1 MVWEVECAECGDILE
16 FGGSGE
22 KEIPEDAIEW
32 DGKVYCKSC
41 VKKFVKLGV
50 GDIQSRV
57 DYIEETLDEV
67 TDDLGI
73 EFDFKRE

>member
-1 MVWEVECAECGDILE
+1 MVWEVKCHQCGDILE

-32 DGKVYCKSC
+32 DGNVYCKEC

-57 DYIEETLDEV
+57 DYIEETMQEV
-67 TDDLGI
+67 ADDLGV
-73 EFDFKRE
+73 EFDLQN

>member
-1 MVWEVECAECGDILE
+1 MVWEVKCHQCEEILE

-32 DGKVYCKSC
+32 DGNVYCKSC
-41 VKKFVKLGV
+41 VEQFVKLGV

-57 DYIEETLDEV
+57 DYLEETMQEV
-67 TDDLGI
+67 ADDLGV
-73 EFDFKRE
+73 EFDI